1 MPILSDHLQS
11 IDELKEK
18 VEIESEQLLEAIDLK
33 ELLGLDRHQKIEYL
47 KELLFDFWE
56 AQDDKIKQAL
66 ELGERKAK
74 KLINAI

>member
-47 KELLFDFWE
+47 KELLSME
-56 AQDDKIKQAL
+56 DKHNRK
-66 ELGERKAK
+66 EL
-74 KLINAI
+74 I